1 MTAGSASCA
10 AAHAPASI
18 FDAIRCVAEKSHARA
33 EVRTRYSSGPC
44 SLAQPISSRMADSIA
59 SPGSAASAERAG
71 GPTIAS
77 PCSRHTARCRT
88 KSRSPSRSRP
98 STTFRAERQ
107 PPVVM
112 WSWNPGA
119 GNSGCDA
126 SPGRHESELE
136 TVRRVVQWGESAHHA
151 TELLIGQRRAAERE
165 EVKVASL
172 PPKATEYGGAVEID
186 GHEVLAKRAQ
196 ERAAHL
202 TCSLVRVL
210 HEPLTPSQCS
220 RRGPRCPRGSRAG
233 PALP

>member
-77 PCSRHTARCRT
+77 PCSRYTARCRT

-112 WSWNPGA
+112 WSWNP
-119 GNSGCDA
+119 
-126 SPGRHESELE
+126 
-136 TVRRVVQWGESAHHA
+136 VRRSAA
-151 TELLIGQRRAAERE
+151 PSAFRLRRASRHPSCRGQPGTCSRSPRLPPAPSCECEPYAVRHP
-165 EVKVASL
+165 VASSGRGR
-172 PPKATEYGGAVEID
+172 PQGPNSATGPQSLWMNSLITAHSD
-186 GHEVLAKRAQ
+186 DRQCDLA
-196 ERAAHL
+196 
-202 TCSLVRVL
+202 TVVS
-210 HEPLTPSQCS
+210 
-220 RRGPRCPRGSRAG
+220 
-233 PALP
+233 